1 MRNHAVLIS
10 LFAVLALTACGPRN
24 AEPGASLSWAYP
36 QTAEPP
42 PERPEA
48 AGPLHVP
55 GSTLSFTAAQVG
67 DDRNPVDWFPA
78 EHPTPPQV
86 VARRTEGGPTP
97 CAECHLYNGRGFI
110 AAADLAGLS
119 APYIVQQVQEFHGGR
134 RQSAQHDRPDAKE
147 MIKVA
152 TTVTDRDL
160 AEAAAYFAALPRAPF
175 IRVVETD
182 TVPVTRANHYGW
194 LELVPRGGT
203 EPIGDRIIEV
213 SEDMGRMYLADPHVG
228 LVDYVPPGAVERGE
242 ALVRSGGRGG
252 QPCAACHGPGLQ
264 GAGDTPPLA
273 GRAASYLAR
282 MLWDIQTGARN
293 GPTVAAMQ
301 TPAKGLSEADITDV
315 AAYLASRKP

>member
-1 MRNHAVLIS
+1 MRIRAVLIS
-10 LFAVLALTACGPRN
+10 LAAVLALAACGPRN

-42 PERPEA
+42 PSPPA
-48 AGPLHVP
+48 PAGPQHVP
-55 GSTLSFTAAQVG
+55 GSALSFTAAQAG
-67 DDRNPVDWFPA
+67 DDRNPVDWFPF

-86 VARRTEGGPTP
+86 VAHQLEGGPTP

-119 APYIVQQVQEFHGGR
+119 APYIIQQVQEFRSGR
-134 RQSAQHDRPDAKE
+134 RQSAQHDRFDTKE

-152 TTVTDRDL
+152 TSVTDRDL

-175 IRVVETD
+175 VRVVETG
-182 TVPVTRANHYGW
+182 TVPVTKAYRYGW
-194 LELVPRGGT
+194 LELVPNGGT
-203 EPIGDRIIEV
+203 EPISGRIIEV
-213 SEDMGRMYLADPHVG
+213 SEDMRRMYLADPHVG
-228 LVDYVPPGAVERGE
+228 LVDYVPPGAVKRGE
-242 ALVRSGGRGG
+242 ALVRTGGRSG
-252 QPCAACHGPGLQ
+252 QPCAACHGPELN

-282 MLWDIQTGARN
+282 MLWDIKTGARN
-293 GPTVAAMQ
+293 GPAVAAMQ
-301 TPAKGLSEADITDV
+301 APARSLSEADITDV